1 MKEKC
6 KIEEQSYC
14 FAIFKMPFMHRLT
27 QSMAENTYYRSR
39 GKNIVKVKIDTNN
52 SRTLKQQQQR
62 AKMRTLI
69 PLCKALNDFSAW
81 NAFVSLNVGHVSVT
95 EDLEVTVDY
104 ENLLVAEGSLEMLE
118 DITVTA
124 DAETH
129 SLLFSH
135 AAEDYGYGSEP
146 TDVLHAVVLEKG
158 LMRSRM
164 FTLNT
169 RSESE
174 PVSVEIP
181 EKWDMENLEVYVFF
195 LSEDGRK
202 ASDSFVSRIPV
213 APWRRNAAIF
223 LPVISARRGQ
233 CRVRPCRPRP

>member
-69 PLCKALNDFSAW
+69 PLCKALNTPIHAGFPERPTDFSAW

-95 EDLEVTVDY
+95 EDLEVTSD
-104 ENLLVAEGSLEMLE
+104 
-118 DITVTA
+118 
-124 DAETH
+124 
-129 SLLFSH
+129 
-135 AAEDYGYGSEP
+135 
-146 TDVLHAVVLEKG
+146 
-158 LMRSRM
+158 
-164 FTLNT
+164 
-169 RSESE
+169 
-174 PVSVEIP
+174 
-181 EKWDMENLEVYVFF
+181 F
-195 LSEDGRK
+195 L
-202 ASDSFVSRIPV
+202 
-213 APWRRNAAIF
+213 
-223 LPVISARRGQ
+223 
-233 CRVRPCRPRP
+233 